1 MKGKKKQKN
10 TEVKIRN
17 IKKKWTRKIFIKRE
31 QKKEH
36 KKKRK
41 REIRFKNFKNGV
53 NKSYSNKLIDSL
65 DIYYNN
71 ENQGQNFE

>member
-31 QKKEH
+31 RKKEH

>member
-1 MKGKKKQKN
+1 MNEKN
-10 TEVKIRN
+10 IY
-17 IKKKWTRKIFIKRE
+17 
-31 QKKEH
+31 
-36 KKKRK
+36 KKRTKKGTQKEKKNIK

>member
-17 IKKKWTRKIFIKRE
+17 IKKKWTRKIFIKKER
-31 QKKEH
+31 KKEH

-41 REIRFKNFKNGV
+41 RKIRFKNFKNGV